1 VEYKTI
7 ALADYEL
14 KAGSDGWSFTAYAS
28 TFGNR
33 DHGGD
38 IIQKGAFQKTLKD
51 PNRDRPLLWQHMMSE
66 PIGSEISLRED
77 SKGLLGQWELVDTQ
91 RGADAYKLLKKGVVR
106 SMSIG
111 YMPTAFEFDDG
122 GETRILNEID
132 LLENSVVSI
141 PMNDQAR
148 IQTVKHICT
157 TCESKAADYTT
168 LNFADL
174 SKLLAEVSGVF
185 GERTKTLL
193 EKLEAGDHELTG
205 SKSDDLHA
213 LLETFSGLDA
223 VRSTAEALVQRAP
236 APKDET
242 VEDPG
247 QSSRQSYMALAL
259 ELRRRKLRAAG
270 VEV

>member
-7 ALADYEL
+7 PLADYEL

-28 TFGNR
+28 TFGNK

-38 IIQKGAFQKTLKD
+38 IIQKGAFKTTLTN

-66 PIGSEISLRED
+66 PIGSEVSLRED
-77 SKGLLGQWELVDTQ
+77 GKGLLGKWELVDTQ

-111 YMPTAFEFDDG
+111 YMPVAFEFDEG

-148 IQTVKHICT
+148 IQTVKHICA
-157 TCESKAADYTT
+157 TCDNKESLDYTK
-168 LNFADL
+168 LSFAEL
-174 SKLLAEVSGVF
+174 SKLLADVSGVF
-185 GERTKTLL
+185 GERTQTLL

-236 APKDET
+236 VQE
-242 VEDPG
+242 ENPG
-247 QSSRQSYMALAL
+247 GEARQSYMALAL
-259 ELRRRKLRAAG
+259 ELRRRKLRQAG
-270 VEV
+270 IEV